1 MVGTKNAIFNAWA
14 EFYASGDYW
23 VRVEAILR
31 TLDKYDVTPE
41 MERAFR
47 DSVNFEI
54 MFWEAS
60 LKKDPTILY

>member
-1 MVGTKNAIFNAWA
+1 M
-14 EFYASGDYW
+14 
-23 VRVEAILR
+23 LR
-31 TLDKYDVTPE
+31 TLDKYVVTPE

-60 LKKDPTILY
+60 LRKDPTILY